1 MVRRS
6 VALLESVGAVRVLWW
21 FVPFAVMILGLF
33 NILPGPVVVVAWVAE
48 YVAYQVITSETF
60 DH

>member
-1 MVRRS
+1 M
-6 VALLESVGAVRVLWW
+6 ALLESVGAVRVLWW
-21 FVPFAVMILGLF
+21 LVPLAVMILGLF
-33 NILPGPVVVVAWVAE
+33 SIIPGAVVVTAWVAE